1 MVKLRAEGTKI
12 ISKGIKWLVQIYVV
26 LSVMYTLNH
35 FYTEYL
41 YNDLDGNIIQ
51 RNEPELETQ
60 IPLSWGQDRLSWKS
74 HSGVYDY
81 MTEEFFLS
89 KVFSE
94 SMQPSHVIP
103 YYFRAQEAPNEED
116 ITITTLITLDR
127 FSVFDRLATNY
138 KGPISV
144 TIHVNDDQESRDKLI
159 NALHDLYNN
168 NPYMKQYVD
177 VHLVV
182 DKFERQFNMWRN
194 IAKFFART
202 NYVMML
208 DVDFHPCTNFR
219 RTILDSPEIMEKL
232 RAGNTALVV
241 PAFEYADLIEG
252 LYYTTFP
259 RTKEDAI
266 ELVNSKRLVMFH
278 AAWKPGHGSSNY
290 THWYG
295 ANELYKVTQYQY
307 QYEPYVIFPKHSIWC
322 DERFVGYGANK
333 AACLFELYLSGI
345 DYWVLPNDF
354 LIHQTHEYLES
365 ARRNE
370 RKFNKKL
377 YDHFREELCFRYAR
391 NFIINGEWET
401 PKAHNLKET
410 CQKIRGFTQAIKYF
424 TKADK

>member
-1 MVKLRAEGTKI
+1 
-12 ISKGIKWLVQIYVV
+12 
-26 LSVMYTLNH
+26 
-35 FYTEYL
+35 
-41 YNDLDGNIIQ
+41 
-51 RNEPELETQ
+51 
-60 IPLSWGQDRLSWKS
+60 
-74 HSGVYDY
+74 
-81 MTEEFFLS
+81 
-89 KVFSE
+89 
-94 SMQPSHVIP
+94 
-103 YYFRAQEAPNEED
+103 
-116 ITITTLITLDR
+116 
-127 FSVFDRLATNY
+127 
-138 KGPISV
+138 
-144 TIHVNDDQESRDKLI
+144 LI

-168 NPYMKQYVD
+168 NPFMKQYVD

-208 DVDFHPCTNFR
+208 DVDFHPCTDFR
-219 RTILDSPEIMEKL
+219 KTVLDSPEIMEKL

-252 LYYTTFP
+252 IYSSTFP
-259 RTKEDAI
+259 RTKEEAI
-266 ELVNSKRLVMFH
+266 KLVNSNRLVMFH
-278 AAWKPGHGSSNY
+278 SAWKPGHGSSNY
-290 THWYG
+290 TYWYDT
-295 ANELYKVTQYQY
+295 NELYKVTQYQY

-391 NFIINGEWET
+391 NFIINGEWKT

-410 CQKIRGFTQAIKYF
+410 CEKIRGFTQAIKYF
-424 TKADK
+424 TKVN